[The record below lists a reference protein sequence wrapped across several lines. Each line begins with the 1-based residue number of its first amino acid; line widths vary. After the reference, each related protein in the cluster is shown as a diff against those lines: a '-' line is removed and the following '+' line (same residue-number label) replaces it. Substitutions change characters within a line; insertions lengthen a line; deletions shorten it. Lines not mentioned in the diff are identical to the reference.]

1 MSKRLLALFAALA
14 ISTTAAAACDDNAQD
29 HAAEAAEEAREGDTE
44 NAAESRED
52 AREDLAQGDTTD
64 GIN

>member
-1 MSKRLLALFAALA
+1 MSKRLLALLAALA
-14 ISTTAAAACDDNAQD
+14 ISTTAVACDDNAED
-29 HAAEAAEEAREGDTE
+29 HAAEATEETREGDTE

>member
-1 MSKRLLALFAALA
+1 MSKRLLALLAALA
-14 ISTTAAAACDDNAQD
+14 ISGTAVACDDNAED
-29 HAAEAAEEAREGDTE
+29 HAAEATEEAREGDAE

>member
-1 MSKRLLALFAALA
+1 MSKKLLALLAALA
-14 ISTTAAAACDDNAQD
+14 ISGTAAACDDNAED
-29 HAAEAAEEAREGDTE
+29 HAQEAAEEARSGDME

-52 AREDLAQGDTTD
+52 AREDLAQGDTTE